1 MSSKQSDIKPVYR
14 KRKRFNPH
22 FEIYGLCF
30 ALIMFIGGFY
40 FDYMNSVMNE
50 VLVETAIV
58 EDTAD
63 ANLYKPYEDR
73 LSEFINQ
80 QNINQMLEFHNYYS
94 NEVTSSSEDIISSVE
109 TEAYSVPTGHSFK
122 SYTYYTSLSQHSPQ
136 GQLQKQ
142 AYTDENG
149 LRKVDEYYCA
159 ALGTYYNGNIGDK
172 FLVTLSTGVQFK
184 MILCDVK
191 SDAHTDSTHRYTR
204 SNGCVIEFYVD
215 RNKLNPKVKTSGNIS
230 SIPGFEGDITNIEKI
245 INE

>member
-40 FDYMNSVMNE
+40 FDYMNNIMNE

-80 QNINQMLEFHNYYS
+80 QKINQMLEFHNSSS

-109 TEAYSVPTGHSFK
+109 TEPYSVPAGHSFK

-149 LRKVDEYYCA
+149 LRKVDDCYCA

-172 FLVTLSTGVQFK
+172 FLVTLSTGTQFK

-191 SDAHTDSTHRYTR
+191 SDRHTDPTHRYTR

-215 RNKLNPKVKTSGNIS
+215 HNKLNPKAKSSGNIS
-230 SIPGFEGDITNIEKI
+230 SISGFEGDITRIDKI
-245 INE
+245 IE